1 MSSKLLVFLCMVL
14 VSLAIILQGTCAARD
29 LTHTMHDSG
38 TGGFQASCNSAS
50 GCPYGSRT
58 TRAAGRPEA
67 AHGRDERIDHR
78 ARRVLVGWLPAQR
91 DHQIRCHGTAPKLLV
106 LPCHALHCMAG
117 TARWRGR
124 PKDGERAGGNL
135 SSPPRATSHGSTHHT
150 CGGGGWWMVK
160 GLAATD
166 GEVRERDWKRRGTG
180 GWHTA
185 AERDIFAKS
194 SRTIPRTAG

>member
-1 MSSKLLVFLCMVL
+1 
-14 VSLAIILQGTCAARD
+14 
-29 LTHTMHDSG
+29 MHDSG

-106 LPCHALHCMAG
+106 LPCHALHCVRGLDDHGDGPTTSYFSFLFVCSFVGKILQFVDGRHRAMA
-117 TARWRGR
+117 R
-124 PKDGERAGGNL
+124 
-135 SSPPRATSHGSTHHT
+135 
-150 CGGGGWWMVK
+150 
-160 GLAATD
+160 
-166 GEVRERDWKRRGTG
+166 
-180 GWHTA
+180 A
-185 AERDIFAKS
+185 AEGWRKGWRQPLFS
-194 SRTIPRTAG
+194 PTRNLPW